1 MTRKENLI
9 FTMEDLAAMLKEY
22 LKVLEDGEINEMAY
36 QRLDESMFCVT
47 WALRYYFGENPMDS
61 ARITI
66 IEPNNQR
73 MKFE

>member
-1 MTRKENLI
+1 MTEKENLI
-9 FTMEDLAAMLKEY
+9 FAMEDLSAILKDY

-36 QRLDESMFCVT
+36 QRLDESMFSVL

-61 ARITI
+61 AHVTI
-66 IEPNNQR
+66 IEPDIQR